1 MTLAYDV
8 GVYDG
13 ADTAHYL
20 KLGYRVVGIEASPD
34 LCKQLQQLF
43 AKDIASGQYVLL
55 NLAIGER
62 DGEILP
68 FYLSENPQWNS
79 FDYAEATREGK
90 TATQISIPTR
100 TTASI
105 FREYGVPDLLK
116 VDIEGYDHL
125 AVHGMGDASPKYI
138 SFEAHRKHCDAVL
151 LDLSSRGYTQFSLVQ
166 QQVMRP
172 VVIPPAG
179 SLAHVQWSARQWF
192 RWQLRNRPWIHSTLK
207 GARSTLRWGALR
219 RAHRKDPSSIPMLK
233 PTLMPT
239 EHADGWY
246 SAGEFM
252 WLWRNVIA
260 SGMIDSSWYDV
271 HAVRTPLNGDER

>member
-8 GVYDG
+8 GVFDG

-20 KLGYRVVGIEASPD
+20 KLGYRVIGIEASPD
-34 LCKQLQQLF
+34 LCKKLQQQF
-43 AKDIASGQYVLL
+43 AEDIAAGRYVLL
-55 NLAIGER
+55 NVAIGER

-68 FYLSENPQWNS
+68 FWISENQQWNS
-79 FDYAEATREGK
+79 FNYAEAAREGK
-90 TATQISIPTR
+90 KATQISVPTR
-100 TTASI
+100 TVASI

-116 VDIEGYDHL
+116 VDIEGYDHI
-125 AVHGMGDASPKYI
+125 AVHGMGEASPRYV
-138 SFEAHRKHCDAVL
+138 SFEAHREHCDAVL

-172 VVIPPAG
+172 VMIPSAG
-179 SLAHVQWSARQWF
+179 SLAHVQWSVRQWL
-192 RWQLRNRPWIHSTLK
+192 RWQLRKLSWIHDVLA
-207 GARSTLRWGALR
+207 GARSGLRWGKKR
-219 RAHRKDPSSIPMLK
+219 RAHRDDPSSVPMLR

-246 SAGEFM
+246 STAEFM

-260 SGMIDSSWYDV
+260 SGMIESSWYDV
-271 HAVRTPLNGDER
+271 HAIRAVPEPR